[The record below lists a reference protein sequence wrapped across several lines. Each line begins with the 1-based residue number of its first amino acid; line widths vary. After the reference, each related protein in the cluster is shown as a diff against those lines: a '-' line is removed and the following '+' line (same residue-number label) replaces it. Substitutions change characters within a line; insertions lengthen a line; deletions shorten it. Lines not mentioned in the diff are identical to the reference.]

1 MSMLKPSILKSG
13 MLALVA
19 LLFAVVLSVAAYDA
33 ASARPGG
40 GGHGGGGGGFRG
52 GGGGGGGFHG
62 GGGGGFRGGGGGGFR
77 GGGFHGGGFRGGG
90 AAFHGGG
97 FRGGGAAFRGGG
109 YRMGG
114 GRAFYA
120 RPHVSRSFAGSNFRG
135 GRSYA
140 IHNRHFQRS
149 ARFNSPRA
157 VVSRNALRTSAL
169 NTRNLNAT
177 RNANAVRNAFHA
189 RPVNRA
195 LRNTNGLRSPATR
208 ALVTSR
214 LATAGWHGHHGHHH
228 GWWRH
233 RHGGF
238 GWVGPVFWPFAF
250 YDIYGYSLWGYD
262 YDAAFWDYGYPD
274 IYAGIFAPYGYD
286 DLAGYASYLPGYARG
301 SRSGRES
308 FASANP
314 KDRTSLTQ
322 MCGEDSRDIAGLPID
337 AIQKALQPDDAQR
350 AALDDLANASA
361 KAAQNIK
368 AACPADIGLTAPRRL
383 AVMQQRIEAM
393 IAAVQV
399 VQPPLAKFYGLLS
412 DEQKARFTALAVR
425 QRPARVEKTASAVT
439 GCDVAQPGLTEWPS
453 AAIDQ
458 KVRPTDEQ
466 RKGLDTLQNAA
477 AKAADTLKASCQPEN
492 ALTPPA
498 RLEAVGK
505 RLDTMLQAVKS
516 VRTAMDS
523 FYGSLS
529 DEQKA
534 NFDSIGPQR
543 TGALD
548 QQTGGRRQYR
558 GRQGASIEHMIRRM
572 ISFAH

>member
-1 MSMLKPSILKSG
+1 MPAIKPSIFKSG

-19 LLFAVVLSVAAYDA
+19 LLFAVPLSVATYDA

-40 GGHGGGGGGFRG
+40 GGHGGGGGGFH
-52 GGGGGGGFHG
+52 GGGGGGFHG
-62 GGGGGFRGGGGGGFR
+62 GGGGGFHGGGGFR

-97 FRGGGAAFRGGG
+97 

-114 GRAFYA
+114 GRAFYG

-140 IHNRHFQRS
+140 VHNRHVQRS
-149 ARFNSPRA
+149 ARFNSSRGVA
-157 VVSRNALRTSAL
+157 SRNAVRTSAL
-169 NTRNLNAT
+169 NRRNGNAT
-177 RNANAVRNAFHA
+177 RNANAVRNALHA
-189 RPVNRA
+189 RPVDRA
-195 LRNTNGLRSPATR
+195 LRNTNALRNPATR

-214 LATAGWHGHHGHHH
+214 LATAGWNGHGHN

-286 DLAGYASYLPGYARG
+286 DLAGYASYLPGYAAG
-301 SRSGRES
+301 SGYAGGGRSGRES
-308 FASANP
+308 FASADP

-322 MCGEDSRDIAGLPID
+322 MCGEDSRGIAGLPID
-337 AIQKALQPDDAQR
+337 AIQKALEPDADQR
-350 AALDDLANASA
+350 AALDDLANASL
-361 KAAQNIK
+361 KAGQDIK
-368 AACPADIGLTAPRRL
+368 AACPTDIALTAPRRL

-393 IAAVQV
+393 IAAVQI
-399 VQPPLAKFYGLLS
+399 VQPPLTKFYGLLS
-412 DEQKARFTALAVR
+412 DEQKARFTALAER
-425 QRPARVEKTASAVT
+425 RRPARAEKTAAAT
-439 GCDVAQPGLTEWPS
+439 AGCDVAQPGLTEWPN
-453 AAIDQ
+453 AAIEQ

-466 RKGLDTLQNAA
+466 RKSLDALQNAA
-477 AKAADTLKASCQPEN
+477 VKAADTLKASCQPET

-505 RLDTMLQAVKS
+505 RLDTMLQAVKT
-516 VRTAMDS
+516 VRAAMDN
-523 FYGSLS
+523 FYGSLN

-534 NFDSIGPQR
+534 NFDAIGPKR
-543 TGALD
+543 VSAVDRNTTALND
-548 QQTGGRRQYR
+548 EDTPRRARSHRHHHGDVDY
-558 GRQGASIEHMIRRM
+558 MIRRM
-572 ISFAH
+572 MSFVH

>member
-1 MSMLKPSILKSG
+1 MSVLKPSILKSG
-13 MLALVA
+13 VRALVA
-19 LLFAVVLSVAAYDA
+19 LLFAVLLSIAAYDA

-40 GGHGGGGGGFRG
+40 GHGGGGGFRG
-52 GGGGGGGFHG
+52 GGGGFH
-62 GGGGGFRGGGGGGFR
+62 GGGGFR

-97 FRGGGAAFRGGG
+97 H
-109 YRMGG
+109 RMGG

-120 RPHVSRSFAGSNFRG
+120 RPHVSHSFARPSFRG

-140 IHNRHFQRS
+140 VHNRHFQRS
-149 ARFNSPRA
+149 ARFSSSRA
-157 VVSRNALRTSAL
+157 VASRNLMRTSS
-169 NTRNLNAT
+169 TRALNAT
-177 RNANAVRNAFHA
+177 RNANAVRHAFHA
-189 RPVNRA
+189 RPVDRA
-195 LRNTNGLRSPATR
+195 LRNTNALRNPATR

-214 LATAGWHGHHGHHH
+214 LATAGWHGHH

-286 DLAGYASYLPGYARG
+286 DLAGYASYLPGYAGG

-308 FASANP
+308 FASADP
-314 KDRTSLTQ
+314 RDRTSLTQ

-350 AALDDLANASA
+350 AALDDLANASL

-399 VQPPLAKFYGLLS
+399 MQPPLAKFYGLLS
-412 DEQKARFTALAVR
+412 DEQKARFTALAER
-425 QRPARVEKTASAVT
+425 QRPARLERTVSSAT
-439 GCDVAQPGLTEWPS
+439 GCGVAQPGLTEWPS
-453 AAIDQ
+453 AAIEQ
-458 KVRPTDEQ
+458 RVRPTDEQ
-466 RKGLDTLQNAA
+466 RKGLDALQNAA

-498 RLEAVGK
+498 RFEAVGK
-505 RLDTMLQAVKS
+505 RLDTILQAVKT
-516 VRTAMDS
+516 VRAAMDN
-523 FYGSLS
+523 FYGSLN

-534 NFDSIGPQR
+534 NFDAIGPKR
-543 TGALD
+543 LSAVDESAIARNDADTP
-548 QQTGGRRQYR
+548 RRAR
-558 GRQGASIEHMIRRM
+558 GRHHHGNVEYMIRRM
-572 ISFAH
+572 MSFAR

>member
-1 MSMLKPSILKSG
+1 MSMLKSG

-19 LLFAVVLSVAAYDA
+19 LLFAVLLSVAAHDS
-33 ASARPGG
+33 ASARPG

-52 GGGGGGGFHG
+52 GGGGGGFH
-62 GGGGGFRGGGGGGFR
+62 GGGGFR

-97 FRGGGAAFRGGG
+97 FRGGGAAFHGGG
-109 YRMGG
+109 HRMGG

-120 RPHVSRSFAGSNFRG
+120 RPHVSRSFTGSNFRG

-140 IHNRHFQRS
+140 VHNRHFQRS
-149 ARFNSPRA
+149 ARFNSSRA
-157 VVSRNALRTSAL
+157 VVSRNAMRTSAL
-169 NTRNLNAT
+169 NTRNFNAT
-177 RNANAVRNAFHA
+177 RNAHAVRNAFHA
-189 RPVNRA
+189 RPVDRA
-195 LRNTNGLRSPATR
+195 LRNTNALRNPATR

-214 LATAGWHGHHGHHH
+214 LATAGWHGHGHH

-274 IYAGIFAPYGYD
+274 IYAGIFAPNGYD
-286 DLAGYASYLPGYARG
+286 DLAGYASYLPGYAGG

-350 AALDDLANASA
+350 AALDNLANASA

-383 AVMQQRIEAM
+383 AVMQQRVEAM

-425 QRPARVEKTASAVT
+425 QRPARVEKTVSAAT
-439 GCDVAQPGLTEWPS
+439 GCDVAQPGFAEWPS
-453 AAIDQ
+453 AAIEQ

-466 RKGLDTLQNAA
+466 RKDLDALQAAA
-477 AKAADTLKASCQPEN
+477 AKAADSLKASCQPEN

-505 RLDTMLQAVKS
+505 RLDTMLQAVKT
-516 VRTAMDS
+516 VRAAMDN
-523 FYGSLS
+523 FYGSLN

-534 NFDSIGPQR
+534 NFDSIGPKR
-543 TGALD
+543 VSAVDGNAIARNDEDTP
-548 QQTGGRRQYR
+548 RRARSHRHHHGNVDY
-558 GRQGASIEHMIRRM
+558 MIRRM
-572 ISFAH
+572 MSFVR